1 MDRAYGDSMGG
12 IVSIAQILLRNEQ
25 DKGNEIT
32 PLLIG
37 KKLDAALFMEPAAD
51 FDRDAAVEELV
62 RRFSHWVGKEVNAQK
77 HIRPHRLAQRRAQE
91 RMEILGATAAVPGA
105 WPIR

>member
-1 MDRAYGDSMGG
+1 MGG

-37 KKLDAALFMEPAAD
+37 KKLDAALFMEPDAD

-62 RRFSHWVGKEVNAQK
+62 RRFSHWVGKESTLKSTFDHIDWLNA
-77 HIRPHRLAQRRAQE
+77 E
-91 RMEILGATAAVPGA
+91 R
-105 WPIR
+105 

>member
-1 MDRAYGDSMGG
+1 MGG

-62 RRFSHWVGKEVNAQK
+62 RRFSHWVGKESTLKSTFDHIDWLNAERK
-77 HIRPHRLAQRRAQE
+77 KEWRYWGRLQRYLEQIGR
-91 RMEILGATAAVPGA
+91 
-105 WPIR
+105 